1 MVASQVSV
9 ATRKL
14 EEMGIHRAFS
24 WVGDCGVKK
33 EQIGEQA
40 QEHFNAKLLGAS
52 TAVVGVSAVWRLL

>member
-1 MVASQVSV
+1 MVAFQVSV

-14 EEMGIHRAFS
+14 EEMGSQRAFS

-33 EQIGEQA
+33 EQIGEKA

-52 TAVVGVSAVWRLL
+52 TAVVGVSAAWRVL